1 MTKNVALI
9 GATGYSGAAI
19 LTELL
24 SRKYH
29 VKAIVRSPEKV
40 KAQEN
45 LEIVKV
51 DVFDEEALT
60 KSLAGVDAV
69 ISAYN
74 PGWTNPNIFE
84 EFVKGSHNIINATKK
99 AGIKRLLVVGGAG
112 SLYVAPGVQL
122 IDTPQFPKAI
132 YPGANGAR
140 VLLDDLKKETELDWT
155 MLSPPI
161 GYSATNPGTRT
172 GKYRIGTDSLLMDG
186 DKPGAISA
194 PDLAIALVDEL
205 EKGDFIKARFTIAN

>member
-9 GATGYSGAAI
+9 GATGYTGAAI

-84 EFVKGSHNIINATKK
+84 DFVKGSHNIINATKK

-122 IDTPQFPKAI
+122 TTLLNSQ
-132 YPGANGAR
+132 R
-140 VLLDDLKKETELDWT
+140 QSTLVLTVQE
-155 MLSPPI
+155 
-161 GYSATNPGTRT
+161 
-172 GKYRIGTDSLLMDG
+172 
-186 DKPGAISA
+186 
-194 PDLAIALVDEL
+194 
-205 EKGDFIKARFTIAN
+205 FC